1 MTRTLTTPDHTPASR
16 FAFGTMQFG
25 GRADETQSAEMYAAC
40 RAAGISHF
48 DTAWVYTEGA
58 SETILGKLIK
68 GEREKLLIATKVGY
82 TGGAGA
88 ANMRAQFD
96 TSRKRLDLD
105 MVDVLYLH
113 RFDLDTDL
121 RETLECFATLKQ
133 QGLIRYVGLSN
144 FAAWQVM
151 KAQMIG
157 AEFDLK
163 VDILQPMYSLVK
175 RQVEVE
181 ILPMCADQDIAI
193 APYSPLGGGLL
204 TGKYAAGAS
213 EGRLKEDERYNS
225 RYGQGWMHQSA
236 ADLAA
241 LAAEVG
247 TDPAT
252 LAVAWVAAHP
262 SGPMPI
268 ISGRTAEQLAPSLAA
283 MDFDM
288 TPDLYEQISAL
299 SPRPAPATDR
309 LEEQDEGSSA

>member
-1 MTRTLTTPDHTPASR
+1 MTRILTTPDHTPVSR

-25 GRADETQSAEMYAAC
+25 GRADEAQSAEMYAAC
-40 RAAGISHF
+40 RAAGITHF
-48 DTAWVYTEGA
+48 DTAWVYTDGA
-58 SETILGKLIK
+58 SESILGKLIK
-68 GEREKLLIATKVGY
+68 AERDKLLIASKVGY
-82 TGGAGA
+82 VGGAGA
-88 ANMRAQFD
+88 DNMRAQFD
-96 TSRKRLDLD
+96 TSRQRLDLD

-113 RFDLDTDL
+113 RFDPDTDL
-121 RETLECFATLKQ
+121 RETLECFASLKQ
-133 QGLIRYVGLSN
+133 DRLIRYVGLSN
-144 FAAWQVM
+144 FAAWQVV

-181 ILPMCADQDIAI
+181 ILPMCTDQDIAI

-204 TGKYAAGAS
+204 TGKYAAGS
-213 EGRLKEDERYNS
+213 GEGRLKDDPRYNS
-225 RYGQGWMHQSA
+225 RYGQEWMHGAA

-241 LAAEVG
+241 LAKELG

-288 TPDLYEQISAL
+288 TPDLYDRISAL

-309 LEEQDEGSSA
+309 LEEQDESLAV